1 MDIWKA
7 IGLFFEKRDSRCGGA
22 GIGFVEGHR
31 LDFAG
36 PRDACFIS
44 CSDCRFC
51 FFDRH
56 QRRRD
61 GSRECRAG
69 SPMVTGY
76 FSTCHAVR
84 VCLGSFGSLVHSAT
98 RLSYGGVDFA
108 FPSTRFSIENEKST
122 RCCWFGDWTHLFVHW
137 SDCGHQHW
145 FSNWPRYRRG
155 DVFESNVKSHPQQ
168 SYHIASSNSN

>member
-1 MDIWKA
+1 MDIRKA
-7 IGLFFEKRDSRCGGA
+7 FGLFFEKRDSRCGGA

-31 LDFAG
+31 LGLAG

-51 FFDRH
+51 FFDRD

-122 RCCWFGDWTHLFVHW
+122 FRNFKMEMTPVDRQSKFKVRDGSSSY
-137 SDCGHQHW
+137 SDFKI
-145 FSNWPRYRRG
+145 FSRHN
-155 DVFESNVKSHPQQ
+155 
-168 SYHIASSNSN
+168 